1 VPTTPK
7 KLKLFGGCYTTGMDA
22 TDDLIITL
30 ATAEQLHAKGHD
42 LYEED
47 EQDFE
52 LFAVTETPSGEIILV
67 EAIQE
72 RIS

>member
-1 VPTTPK
+1 
-7 KLKLFGGCYTTGMDA
+7 MDV
-22 TDDLIITL
+22 TDDFIITL
-30 ATAEQLHAKGHD
+30 VTPEQLRAKGHD

-52 LFAVTETPSGEIILV
+52 LFAVTETPFGGIILV

-72 RIS
+72 RQS